1 MLLWMSLAAR
11 LAPLLLM
18 TSATLVATRWLH
30 DRLGRRN
37 KTAGAVAAVVVLIAG
52 LFVIIPYAVRMGLIV
67 GIRFALNDH
76 SWPVV
81 SQRLDLYESWGGALE
96 GNLLFARGMARA
108 NEHRVSEAAVD
119 FAAAARSDDPLVSRS
134 DAVLEEGLC
143 LYATHQEER
152 ARRVLLSLPDSFH
165 GAAQRDYVLG
175 RIAEHR
181 GETTAEMWFRKSLA
195 ADPSFGPALYRLL
208 RILSQR
214 HDVDQALAVV
224 AAYRRANPAEANAP
238 YLNAM
243 LTAIRRGEVLIDY
256 EPFRLDA

>member
-18 TSATLVATRWLH
+18 TSAILVGTRWLH
-30 DRLGRRN
+30 DRVGQRN
-37 KTAGAVAAVVVLIAG
+37 RNAGAAAAIVVLIIG
-52 LFVIIPYAVRMGLIV
+52 LVMIIPYAVRMGLIV
-67 GIRFALNDH
+67 GIRYAVKDH
-76 SWPVV
+76 AWPVV
-81 SQRLDLYESWGGALE
+81 SERVDLYERWGGALE

-108 NEHRVSEAAVD
+108 NEHRLPEALTD
-119 FAAAARSDDPLVSRS
+119 FAAAGQSDDPLVSRT
-134 DAVLEEGLC
+134 DAVLEEGMC
-143 LYATHQEER
+143 LYAMHDDER
-152 ARRVLLSLPDSFH
+152 AKRALLALPDNFH
-165 GAAQRDYVLG
+165 GAAQRDYLLG

-181 GETTAEMWFRKSLA
+181 REPAEMWFRKSLA
-195 ADPSFGPALYRLL
+195 ADSSFGPALYRLL

-224 AAYRRANPAEANAP
+224 AQFRRANPAEANAP

-243 LTAIRRGEVLIDY
+243 VTAIQRGEVLVDY